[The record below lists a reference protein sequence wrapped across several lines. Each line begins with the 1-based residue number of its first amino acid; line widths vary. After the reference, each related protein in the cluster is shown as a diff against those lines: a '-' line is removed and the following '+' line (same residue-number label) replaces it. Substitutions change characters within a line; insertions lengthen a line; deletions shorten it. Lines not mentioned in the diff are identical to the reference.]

1 MPVIFWESSNLNNFL
16 RDLLP
21 KKLTELVLTTNFY
34 KLKDKRVKLLMKQQ
48 KNLRRKT
55 SLFILNV
62 FTIQLPRVQELPRS
76 QLLRELS
83 TRVLHSVSEQLK
95 IALEQPLSQ
104 NLITHHWT

>member
-1 MPVIFWESSNLNNFL
+1 
-16 RDLLP
+16 
-21 KKLTELVLTTNFY
+21 
-34 KLKDKRVKLLMKQQ
+34 MKQQ